1 MYPLIIALDF
11 AQPEPALV
19 LAQQLGSKR
28 CRVKVGKEL
37 FTRSGPVLIE
47 KLIKQDFEVFL
58 DLKYHDIPNT
68 VARACLAAADLGVW
82 MINVHALG
90 GRNML
95 LAAREALDKLTAPP
109 LLVAVTI
116 LTSFERFNLYEIGL
130 HGILEDNVL
139 RLARLSHACGLD
151 GVVCSPREI
160 AAIRNVIDSNFKL
173 ITPGIRP
180 ANHSN
185 NDDQKRVMTPPEA
198 LKLGADYLVIG
209 RPITAAQ
216 DPLQALNE
224 IEASI
229 QSTTSFVVQNG

>member
-1 MYPLIIALDF
+1 MTPFIIALDF
-11 AQPEPALV
+11 AQPEPALT
-19 LAQQLGSKR
+19 LAKQLGSER

-37 FTRSGPVLIE
+37 FTRSGPALVEELV
-47 KLIKQDFEVFL
+47 KQGFDVFL

-68 VARACLAAADLGVW
+68 VAQACLAAADLGVW

-95 LAAREALDKLTAPP
+95 LAAHDALEKCSHRP

-116 LTSFERFNLYEIGL
+116 LTSFDRFNLYEVGL
-130 HGILEDNVL
+130 HSNLEDNVL

-151 GVVCSPREI
+151 GIVCSPREI
-160 AAIRNVIDSNFKL
+160 VVIRQMLEMESKTNFLL

-180 ANHSN
+180 KKSA
-185 NDDQKRVMTPPEA
+185 NDDQKRVMTPVEA

-209 RPITAAQ
+209 RPITAASE
-216 DPLQALNE
+216 PLQALLE
-224 IEASI
+224 IEASLNN
-229 QSTTSFVVQNG
+229 SG